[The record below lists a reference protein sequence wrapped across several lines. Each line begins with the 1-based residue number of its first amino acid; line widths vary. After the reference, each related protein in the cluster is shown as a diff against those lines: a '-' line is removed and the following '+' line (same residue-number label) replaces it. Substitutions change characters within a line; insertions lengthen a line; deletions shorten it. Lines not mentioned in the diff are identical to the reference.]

1 MKTQQ
6 FHVKNQF
13 LITDTEGNVFFQS
26 YDTII
31 AKRDN
36 HGFLFLD
43 AEKWDYSTTTSK
55 YRNLFTGL
63 NTADTKKAIKEGK
76 ITLINL
82 N

>member
-13 LITDTEGNVFFQS
+13 LIKDNEGNTFFQS
-26 YDTII
+26 YNTII
-31 AKRDN
+31 AKKDK
-36 HGFLFLD
+36 HGFIFLD
-43 AEKWDYSTTTSK
+43 ADKWDYSKTTSR
-55 YRNLFTGL
+55 YRNLFIGL